1 MVILDTD
8 CMSLLERDNAASSVL
23 RRRLAT
29 ATDVATTIV
38 NFEEQMRGW
47 LAYVAKSR
55 EMEQQI
61 AAYAQL
67 YRFLENYR
75 TITVLPFEDVAAA
88 ELRNLQARKI
98 RIGTMDLK
106 IAAIAI
112 AHEALLISRN
122 LADFEQVP
130 QLRVADWT
138 QLS

>member
-29 ATDVATTIV
+29 ASDVATTIV